1 MICWSMFCL
10 LEIIRKFPLIL
21 TECNPFFIF
30 YVYPILLEVL
40 EDFDPQLFKD
50 LLHILFLFLCY
61 IPWEKNIVKFNQV
74 NKKIRRD
81 SFSITHKSE
90 CIDLEELCI
99 VKITVLNM
107 SSHCF
112 TRNNSFLITVSY
124 SDISQD
130 RFLAIYVGFGLATV
144 LQVMKYGE
152 FNRVT

>member
-1 MICWSMFCL
+1 M
-10 LEIIRKFPLIL
+10 
-21 TECNPFFIF
+21 
-30 YVYPILLEVL
+30 
-40 EDFDPQLFKD
+40 
-50 LLHILFLFLCY
+50 
-61 IPWEKNIVKFNQV
+61 
-74 NKKIRRD
+74 D

-130 RFLAIYVGFGLATV
+130 RFLVIYVGFGLAMV

-152 FNRVT
+152 FNRVP